1 MSLHVNKNACLKH
14 NHTAEYVNIIK
25 LNFAVK
31 ITVDNEMIKEY
42 ASIQVNR
49 LLQNVKFSIN
59 KLVLQQ
65 SDEQHLNLKKVHNA
79 D

>member
-1 MSLHVNKNACLKH
+1 MKLKMFKQWLEQNLISMTMSLHVNKNACLKH

-42 ASIQVNR
+42 ASI
-49 LLQNVKFSIN
+49 
-59 KLVLQQ
+59 
-65 SDEQHLNLKKVHNA
+65 
-79 D
+79 